1 MPIRIPLFVNLLWE
15 LTFDQIPL
23 DMHIIFKSCAAEMA
37 INLRLDCLVNRV
49 SSSSCTSTNFFARAI
64 FSIKDKSFKPHYFC
78 YLITIWPI
86 ICEKRSIKCDS
97 YLDVVVLV
105 RVLLHTDSTLLLN
118 QSHRGP
124 KETGKIGTRAVLR
137 RDSK

>member
-23 DMHIIFKSCAAEMA
+23 GMHIIFKSCAAEMA

-49 SSSSCTSTNFFARAI
+49 SSGSCTSTNFFARAI

-78 YLITIWPI
+78 YLITTWPI
-86 ICEKRSIKCDS
+86 ICEKK
-97 YLDVVVLV
+97 VNQMW
-105 RVLLHTDSTLLLN
+105 LLPWCTCTTVHTLLYCLIIEG
-118 QSHRGP
+118 Q
-124 KETGKIGTRAVLR
+124 KTLGKIGRYLEGLQNHFEN
-137 RDSK
+137 DLF